1 MFNSLQGMF
10 IMSKK
15 LLLLAMTLLISFS
28 SLVAG
33 DDGEAV
39 LRRSAWGPGITV
51 PSTHYPQPFSDNNNH
66 WSRSAVSSGYYVVD
80 NFDEVAG
87 DFWRPRPV
95 PVPFIENGDPAG
107 GTDNW
112 RRIFNGPNAWNLN
125 PGAQDNGN
133 FFRNP
138 GDANDTTDDA
148 FAGPMAIFKAGRE
161 FYFNGVP
168 YDSFYVSTNGVI
180 ALSNDRYTYTDPSKT
195 TRVAYNAM
203 SEDRNGNV
211 GSGRD
216 FINPNLASTGD
227 PNPDN
232 WGFQSIACGGAP
244 ATALAGIRART
255 GFFPYTN
262 NAPIIA
268 PFWGDLH
275 LSQWNEALVQREDFG
290 RVFYRRSGTNI
301 SNDSLTIYFEN
312 IAPIRGKN
320 TPLGPYTA
328 VANLR
333 PGQQNY
339 TSANAQVILTNTD
352 NSVNFIYMNF
362 QGVVIINNRST
373 AASNVFRLNSLVGV
387 SGRAFRNA
395 ASTTGA
401 GWNNGTGHTRIL
413 QSTTY
418 LNNGGLFT
426 SGDPNTALINSHALK
441 FKAWKNTMRLFSL
454 EYRARR
460 RDPSAPLDFYNI
472 NCCDIITVANIN
484 NYELLAGDERLG
496 NIQPVALVQNL
507 QNNFARNNG
516 GGSLTDIN
524 TANGNQSDIG
534 AELTFQARYRV
545 INEAI
550 LPPVND
556 RIYIRTIPIDSAC
569 LDNNCLADFRTD
581 WMGYSIPTPNVS
593 NATRL
598 PLNNNPNGGGAPDGS
613 GTPWYRTVQNP
624 VPAGRFAGI
633 PPYGFTRVAFPPFFT
648 SEFIDNQV
656 GRLRMVV
663 MVEPIRPDGTPITDQ
678 WPFDDTLQVQLFN
691 IRRIHPD
698 SMVEFASD
706 FHVINGI
713 NMPSVHRWVNI
724 DCEVTNGNATTFN
737 PLPPRGIFFAENDSS
752 QSVTVVSPVIRM
764 NRLNIDGSDKSPI
777 PGFPGPADR
786 GDELR
791 SFPIDMRQVPGKQTI
806 GSILIVSYQR
816 SGLNGGSKD
825 YPRGWC
831 DQTLIGP
838 EPRTVVNNSPQDV
851 FVGGGSTPTPS
862 DNLILEFARPTNNG
876 LNYGTPTTPAVTNI
890 GAANWRSFPRRGGA
904 AAETSNPAWT
914 IFGSGGFIRGFGSDS
929 YGPGSDKD
937 TVLSALQGLR
947 VRLFDD
953 GHEDEFLKIFLP
965 IPDTIINWPG
975 GGGKDFRF
983 RLRVSARN
991 HQLADIFIPDD
1002 ADDFFVDNIYIQR
1015 PFEVPDLEIVSVKA
1029 RWPYTIAPASQAT
1042 QIPIDVKVSNISS
1055 VPASSF
1061 SVWGQVYLQ
1070 NSQQY
1075 VYLRNT
1081 PVPFLPAGNELVVS
1095 MPNWDAQQGGP
1106 RKPQPRQLYDL
1117 YAAIDYPGDD
1127 VRDINNFQFGDFEIN
1142 FGSAFGYDPVTPR
1155 NDVPSF
1161 DRNVPQRTS
1170 KGLNLL
1176 GYSQGGIW
1184 AGFAHNY
1191 LNAWAMGDEAGSGA
1205 GQLAARFQLYA
1216 QDTIK
1221 GFQAYFAALNQSPDV
1236 IEFGIYP
1243 DQGGIPGSPVVP
1255 GTQLAAL
1262 RGYDPITDLTKYD
1275 EYTDYKLA
1283 NPVILQPGVYWVA
1296 VAQLGQT
1303 GLELGGSASRMGMST
1318 TNVSR
1323 TPNFDAAATAYGAG
1337 GYHLLID
1344 RRFRRRNNNG
1354 DLINDNFFA
1363 YENNKGSNTWTQMTP
1378 TIGNP
1383 GYGHLGHYGASPVD
1397 GRTNTLS
1404 RGSWIPMV
1412 RPFLGP
1418 KNYEQVIIPV
1428 ELTYFEGNKRN
1439 NGVDLF
1445 WETAQE
1451 VNNAG
1456 FEIQRIQVGK
1466 DTDWNK
1472 IEFVRGIGN
1481 SQVANQ
1487 YGYFDQNVTVGN
1499 TYQYRLKQ
1507 IDIDGSSSETSYSNV
1522 LTFEFNQTGTM
1533 AVDQNFPNPFTKS
1546 TNISFELPF
1555 KTATT
1560 VEIVDLFG
1568 NVVKTLVNSDLDAGR
1583 HNYEWDGSTS
1593 NGTKVTAGTY
1603 IYRVTTTEGT
1613 QFGKMTLVQ

>member
-1 MFNSLQGMF
+1 
-10 IMSKK
+10 MSKK
-15 LLLLAMTLLISFS
+15 LLLLAMTLLFSIST
-28 SLVAG
+28 VYAEG
-33 DDGEAV
+33 DGETV
-39 LRRSAWGPGITV
+39 LRKSAWGPGVSV
-51 PSTHYPQPFSDNNNH
+51 PATHYPQPFQDNNNH
-66 WSRSAVSSGYYVVD
+66 WSRSAASSGYYVVD
-80 NFDEVAG
+80 NFDAVAG
-87 DFWRPRPV
+87 DFWRPKPI
-95 PVPFIENGDPAG
+95 PVPFLENADPAG
-107 GTDNW
+107 GTDVW
-112 RRIFNGPNAWNLN
+112 RRIHSGPSAWNNNVGLEN
-125 PGAQDNGN
+125 ANY
-133 FFRNP
+133 FRNP
-138 GDANDTTDDA
+138 GDISDTTDDA
-148 FAGPMAIFKAGRE
+148 FAGPISIFKAGRK
-161 FYFNGVP
+161 FFFNGVP

-180 ALSNDRYTYTDPSKT
+180 ALSNDRYTYTDPSKSI
-195 TRVAYNAM
+195 RNAYNTM
-203 SEDRNGNV
+203 SEDRNGFV
-211 GSGRD
+211 GAGRD
-216 FINPNLASTGD
+216 FINPGLPSLAD
-227 PNPDN
+227 PILDN
-232 WGFQSIACGGAP
+232 WGYQFIACGNAP
-244 ATALAGIRART
+244 GTALAGIRARN
-255 GFFPYTN
+255 GFFPFTN

-275 LSQWNEALVQREDFG
+275 LSQWNDALTQKEDFG

-312 IAPIRGKN
+312 IAPVRGKN

-352 NSVNFIYMNF
+352 ASVNFIYMNF
-362 QGVVIINNRST
+362 QGVVVIGNRST
-373 AASNVFRLNSLVGV
+373 AASNVFRLNSLIGV

-395 ASTTGA
+395 SSTA
-401 GWNNGTGHTRIL
+401 GSGWVNGTGHTRVL

-426 SGDPNTALINSHALK
+426 DGDPNTALINSHALK
-441 FKAWKNTMRLFSL
+441 FKAWKNTMRLYSL

-460 RDPSAPLDFYNI
+460 RDATAPLDFYNT
-472 NCCDIITVANIN
+472 NCCDIITVSGIN

-516 GGSLTDIN
+516 NGSLTDIN
-524 TANGNQSDIG
+524 SSNNAGGDIN
-534 AELTFQARYRV
+534 AELLFQARFRV

-550 LPPVND
+550 LPPQND
-556 RIYIRTIPIDSAC
+556 RIYIRTVPIDSAC
-569 LDNNCLADFRTD
+569 LDGNCLADFRTD
-581 WMGYSIPTPNVS
+581 WMGFSVPAPNVS

-598 PLNNNPNGGGAPDGS
+598 PMNSNTNFGGAPDGS
-613 GTPWYRTVQNP
+613 GAPWYRTGLPLVNQ
-624 VPAGRFAGI
+624 VPNGRFGGI
-633 PPYGFTRVAFPPFFT
+633 PPYGYTRIAFPPFFT
-648 SEFIDNQV
+648 SEFIDAQV

-663 MVEPIRPDGTPITDQ
+663 MVEPIRPDGTPIPDQ
-678 WPFDDTLQVQLFN
+678 WPFDDTLQVQIFN
-691 IRRIHPD
+691 IRRIAPD

-724 DCEVTNGNATTFN
+724 DTEVTNGNATTFN
-737 PLPPRGIFFAENDSS
+737 PLPPRGIFFAENDST

-764 NRLNIDGSDKSPI
+764 NRLNLDGSDKSPV
-777 PGFPGPADR
+777 PGFPGPANR

-791 SFPIDMRQVPGKQTI
+791 SFPIDMRQVPGKQTL

-816 SGLNGGSKD
+816 SGLNGGSRD
-825 YPRGWC
+825 FPRGWC

-838 EPRTVVNNSPQDV
+838 EPRTIVNNVPSAV
-851 FVGGGSTPTPS
+851 FTGGGSTPTPS
-862 DNLILEFARPTNNG
+862 DNLILEFARPSNNG
-876 LNYGTPTTPAVTNI
+876 LNYGTAATPAVTNI
-890 GAANWRSFPRRGGA
+890 GVGNWTSFPRRGGA
-904 AAETSNPAWT
+904 AGETSNPAWT

-937 TVLSALQGLR
+937 TVLSAFAGLR

-1002 ADDFFVDNIYIQR
+1002 ADDFFVDNIYIQL
-1015 PFEVPDLEIVSVKA
+1015 PQEVPDLEIVSIKA

-1042 QIPIDVKVSNISS
+1042 QLPIEVKVSNISGQ
-1055 VPASSF
+1055 PASSF

-1070 NSQQY
+1070 NSPQY

-1081 PVPFLPAGNELVVS
+1081 PVPFLPAGSEIVVS

-1106 RKPQPRQLYDL
+1106 RQPQTRQIYDL
-1117 YAAIDYPGDD
+1117 FAGIEYPGSD
-1127 VRDINNFQFGDFEIN
+1127 VREINNFQYGEFEIN
-1142 FGSAFGYDPVTPR
+1142 YGSAFAYDPVQPR

-1161 DRNVPQRTS
+1161 DQNTPQRTS

-1176 GYSQGGIW
+1176 AYNQGGIW
-1184 AGFAHNY
+1184 AGVSHTY
-1191 LNAWAMGDEAGSGA
+1191 LNSWAMGDNAGSGA

-1221 GFQAYFAALNQSPDV
+1221 GFQAYFAALNQSTDQ

-1243 DQGGIPGSPVVP
+1243 DQGGIPGSPVVA
-1255 GTQLAAL
+1255 GTQLAAN
-1262 RGYDPITDLTKYD
+1262 RGFDPATGLSKFD
-1275 EYTDYKLA
+1275 EYTDYTLS
-1283 NPVILQPGVYWVA
+1283 NPIILQPGVYWVA
-1296 VAQLGQT
+1296 VAQLGQD
-1303 GLELGGSASRMGMST
+1303 GLELGGSATRMGMRT
-1318 TNVSR
+1318 TNISR
-1323 TPNFDAAATAYGAG
+1323 TPNFDAPTVAYGAG

-1354 DLINDNFFA
+1354 DLINDNYFA
-1363 YENNKGSNTWTQMTP
+1363 FENNKGSNTWTQMTP

-1397 GRTNTLS
+1397 GRTNTLQ
-1404 RGSWIPMV
+1404 RGSWIPMI
-1412 RPFLGP
+1412 RPFLGD
-1418 KNYEQVIIPV
+1418 KAYQQIIIPV

-1451 VNNAG
+1451 KNNAG
-1456 FEIQRIQVGK
+1456 FEIQRLQIGK
-1466 DTDWNK
+1466 DTDWK
-1472 IEFVRGIGN
+1472 KVAFVNGIGN

-1487 YGYFDQNVTVGN
+1487 YGHFDQNVAVGN

-1507 IDIDGSSSETSYSNV
+1507 IDIDGSSNETSYSNV

-1533 AVDQNFPNPFTKS
+1533 AVDQNFPNPFNKS

-1560 VEIVDLFG
+1560 LEIVDIFG
-1568 NVVKTLVNSDLDAGR
+1568 NVVKTIVNSDLEAGR
-1583 HNYEWDGSTS
+1583 HNFEWNGTTS
-1593 NGTKVTAGTY
+1593 NGTKVSNGTY
-1603 IYRVTTTEGT
+1603 IYRVTTTEGSE
-1613 QFGKMTLVQ
+1613 FGKMTFVQ

>member
-1 MFNSLQGMF
+1 
-10 IMSKK
+10 MSKK
-15 LLLLAMTLLISFS
+15 LLILAMTLLISFS
-28 SLVAG
+28 SLLAE

-39 LRRSAWGPGITV
+39 LRRSAWGPGVSV
-51 PSTHYPQPFSDNNNH
+51 PDAHYPQPFSSNNNH
-66 WSRSAVSSGYYVVD
+66 WSRSAASSGYYVVD

-112 RRIFNGPNAWNLN
+112 RRIFNGPNAWSLN

-148 FAGPMAIFKAGRE
+148 FAGPIPIFKNGRV

-180 ALSNDRYTYTDPSKT
+180 ALSNNRYTYTDNTTKT
-195 TRVAYNAM
+195 TRLAYNPM
-203 SEDRNGNV
+203 SEDRTGFV

-216 FINPNLASTGD
+216 FVNYTLPSTGD

-312 IAPIRGKN
+312 IAPIRTKN
-320 TPLGPYTA
+320 TPLGAYNALP
-328 VANLR
+328 NLR
-333 PGQQNY
+333 PGQQNF

-362 QGVVIINNRST
+362 QGVVIISNRST
-373 AASNVFRLNSLVGV
+373 PANQVFRLNSLIGV

-395 ASTTGA
+395 SSTSGA

-418 LNNGGLFT
+418 NNNGGLFT
-426 SGDPNTALINSHALK
+426 SGDPNTALVNSHALK
-441 FKAWKNTMRLFSL
+441 FKAWKNTMRLHSL

-460 RDPSAPLDFYNI
+460 RDASAPLDFYNAT
-472 NCCDIITVANIN
+472 CCDIITVANIN

-516 GGSLTDIN
+516 NGTLTDIN
-524 TANGNQSDIG
+524 VANGNQTDIG
-534 AELTFQARYRV
+534 AELIFQARYRV

-550 LPPVND
+550 LPPQSD
-556 RIYIRTIPIDSAC
+556 RVYIRTVPVDSAC

-581 WMGYSIPTPNVS
+581 WMGYSVPTPNVS
-593 NATRL
+593 TAARL
-598 PLNNNPNGGGAPDGS
+598 PLNNNPNLGGAPDGS

-624 VPAGRFAGI
+624 VPAGRFGGI
-633 PPYGFTRVAFPPFFT
+633 PPYGFTRIAFPPFVT
-648 SEFIDNQV
+648 SEFIDNQI

-663 MVEPIRPDGTPITDQ
+663 MVEPIRPDGTPIVDQ

-706 FHVINGI
+706 FHVINGV

-764 NRLNIDGSDKSPI
+764 NRLNLDGSDKSPI

-816 SGLNGGSKD
+816 TGLNGGSKD
-825 YPRGWC
+825 FPRGWN

-838 EPRTVVNNSPQDV
+838 EPRSVVNNNPQDV

-876 LNYGTPTTPAVTNI
+876 LNYGTPATPAVTNI

-975 GGGKDFRF
+975 GGGRDFRF

-1015 PFEVPDLEIVSVKA
+1015 PFEVPDLEITSVKA

-1042 QIPIDVKVSNISS
+1042 QIPIDVKVSNISG

-1061 SVWGQVYLQ
+1061 SVWAQVFFQ

-1095 MPNWDAQQGGP
+1095 MPNWDASQGGP
-1106 RKPQPRQLYDL
+1106 LPGTTRQLYDL
-1117 YAAIDYPGDD
+1117 LAAIEYPGRD
-1127 VRDINNFQFGDFEIN
+1127 VRDINNIQLGDFEIN
-1142 FGSAFGYDPVTPR
+1142 FGDAFAYDPVTPR

-1170 KGLNLL
+1170 KGLNTL

-1184 AGFAHNY
+1184 AGVAHNY

-1205 GQLAARFQLYA
+1205 GQLAARFQLFA

-1255 GTQLAAL
+1255 GTKLAAA
-1262 RGYDPITDLTKYD
+1262 RGYDPITDQTTFD

-1283 NPVILQPGVYWVA
+1283 TPVILQPGIYWVG

-1303 GLELGGSASRMGMST
+1303 GLELGGSASRMGMRT

-1354 DLINDNFFA
+1354 DLINDNYFA

-1412 RPFLGP
+1412 RPFLGM
-1418 KNYEQVIIPV
+1418 KSWQRIVIPV

-1439 NGVDLF
+1439 SGVDLF

-1466 DTDWNK
+1466 DTEWKK
-1472 IEFVRGIGN
+1472 IEFVRGVGN

-1487 YGYFDQNVTVGN
+1487 YGYFDQNVVAGN

-1507 IDIDGSSSETSYSNV
+1507 IDIDGSSSESSYSNV
-1522 LTFEFNQTGTM
+1522 LTFDFNQTGTM
-1533 AVDQNFPNPFTKS
+1533 AVDQNFPNPFNKS

-1568 NVVKTLVNSDLDAGR
+1568 NVVKTLVNSDLEAGR

-1613 QFGKMTLVQ
+1613 QFGKMTFVQ